1 MRRTRKMTPFERQ
14 VKARL
19 LELDMTQVDLCNRL
33 GIKKQYLNQIFAGD
47 RQNSAYIDRI
57 REVLG
62 ISA

>member
-1 MRRTRKMTPFERQ
+1 MRRTRKMTSFERQ

-19 LELDMTQVDLCNRL
+19 LELDMTQVELCDRL

-47 RQNSAYIDRI
+47 RKDSAYIDRI
-57 REVLG
+57 REMLG